1 MSWLFTTVLPCV
13 NSYLCYTIYVCM
25 YVCLYV
31 CMYIYL
37 YIYIYIYLY
46 IYVYIEEEEEMLYL
60 TSHNT
65 YISMLN
71 YNFK

>member
-1 MSWLFTTVLPCV
+1 MSLQ
-13 NSYLCYTIYVCM
+13 
-25 YVCLYV
+25 
-31 CMYIYL
+31 
-37 YIYIYIYLY
+37 
-46 IYVYIEEEEEMLYL
+46 EEEEEEEEEQQQEMLYL